1 MGLEGWFTVAVLAA
15 MLVLLAI
22 DRLPPSLI
30 VLGATITFMISGVIT
45 QEEAFAGFSNPAPI
59 TVAAL
64 YVLAFAAQKTGL
76 MAPAVSKLLGD
87 GRGWRAMA
95 RLTVPVAGASAFV
108 NNTPLVAML
117 IPDVVSWAQRKKI
130 SASRFLMPVSY
141 AAILG
146 GVITLIGTS
155 TNLVVSGLM
164 EEATGE
170 PFSLFEITPIGLPV
184 AAVGLA
190 MMVLLMGRL
199 VPERRGVYEEE
210 NFREFT
216 VTMEVVGG
224 GPLDGLS
231 VTDGGLRDLN
241 AVFLVEIVRDER
253 VIAPVAPEEV
263 LEADDRLVFAGKVD
277 QIVDLQRAPGLRS
290 AEHPHYLAVDSPGH
304 TFYEVVV
311 GNPSPLVGQTLK
323 EADFRSRFQAA
334 VVAIHRAGEK
344 VSGKLGEVELRH
356 GDTLLVLAGPEF
368 KRDWGDTHTFLVV
381 ARLGGPPPTATRKA
395 PLVGILGLAVILL
408 AAFEIVDI
416 LNGSLIAIA
425 VLLLTRTLTPTDVR
439 NAIDI
444 DVIVLI
450 GASFG
455 LGSAMLNSGVATTV
469 ADGLIDVFG
478 GFGEFGIV
486 LGLLLATAAI
496 TELVTNNAAAALL
509 FPIAL
514 GIAAT
519 TGLDPRGLALG
530 VAVAAS
536 ASFLTPIGY
545 QTNMMVYGPGGYRFT
560 DYTRIGIPMNLVV
573 MPTAVFCILTF
584 W

>member
-1 MGLEGWFTVAVLAA
+1 M
-15 MLVLLAI
+15 
-22 DRLPPSLI
+22 I
-30 VLGATITFMISGVIT
+30 VLT
-45 QEEAFAGFSNPAPI
+45 
-59 TVAAL
+59 
-64 YVLAFAAQKTGL
+64 
-76 MAPAVSKLLGD
+76 
-87 GRGWRAMA
+87 
-95 RLTVPVAGASAFV
+95 
-108 NNTPLVAML
+108 
-117 IPDVVSWAQRKKI
+117 
-130 SASRFLMPVSY
+130 
-141 AAILG
+141 
-146 GVITLIGTS
+146 
-155 TNLVVSGLM
+155 
-164 EEATGE
+164 
-170 PFSLFEITPIGLPV
+170 
-184 AAVGLA
+184 
-190 MMVLLMGRL
+190 GRL
-199 VPERRGVYEEE
+199 VPARRGVYEAE

-224 GPLDGLS
+224 GPLEGVS

-241 AVFLVEIVRDER
+241 AVFLVEIVRDGR
-253 VIAPVAPEEV
+253 VIAPVAPEEL

-304 TFYEVVV
+304 TFYEAVV
-311 GNPSPLVGQTLK
+311 GRASPLVGQTLK

-344 VSGKLGEVELRH
+344 VSAKLGEVELRP
-356 GDTLLVLAGPEF
+356 GDTLLVLAGPDF
-368 KRDWGDTHTFLVV
+368 RRDWGDGHTFLVI

-395 PLVGILGLAVILL
+395 PLVGLLGAAVILL

-416 LNGSLIAIA
+416 LDASLIAIA

-439 NAIDI
+439 NAVDI

-455 LGSAMLNSGVATTV
+455 LGSAMFNSGVATTV
-469 ADGLIDVFG
+469 ADGLVDVFG
-478 GFGEFGIV
+478 EFGEFGIV
-486 LGLLLATAAI
+486 LGLLVATMAI

-514 GIAAT
+514 GVAAS

-560 DYTRIGIPMNLVV
+560 DYTRIGVPMNLLVV
-573 MPTAVFCILTF
+573 PTAVVCILTF

>member
-1 MGLEGWFTVAVLAA
+1 MGFDGWFTVAVLVA
-15 MLVLLAI
+15 MLVLLAL
-22 DRLPPSLI
+22 DRLPPAMV
-30 VLGATITFMISGVIT
+30 VLGTTVTLMISGIIT
-45 QEEAFAGFSNPAPI
+45 EEQAFAGFSNPAPI

-76 MAPAVSKLLGD
+76 LSPAVSRLLGD
-87 GRGWRAMA
+87 GTGWRAVA
-95 RLTVPVAGASAFV
+95 RLTAPVAGASAFL

-117 IPDVVSWAQRKKI
+117 IPDVVSWSQRKRI
-130 SASRFLMPVSY
+130 SASRFLLPVSY

-146 GVITLIGTS
+146 GCITLIGTS

-164 EEATGE
+164 EETTGE

-184 AAVGLA
+184 ALVGLA
-190 MMVLLMGRL
+190 VMIAFVGR
-199 VPERRGVYEEE
+199 VIPERRGVSEVE

-224 GPLDGLS
+224 GPLDGVT

-241 AVFLVEIVRDER
+241 AVYLVEIARDGR
-253 VIAPVAPEEV
+253 VIAPVDPDTE
-263 LEADDRLVFAGKVD
+263 LEANDRLVFAGKVD
-277 QIVDLQRAPGLRS
+277 QIVDLQRATGLRS
-290 AEHPHYLAVDSPGH
+290 AEHPHYMAVDTPGH

-311 GNPSPLVGQTLK
+311 GRSSPLVGVTLK

-334 VVAIHRAGEK
+334 VVAIHRDGEQVK
-344 VSGKLGEVELRH
+344 AKLGQVELRPA
-356 GDTLLVLAGPEF
+356 DTLLVLAGPEF
-368 KRDWGDTHTFLVV
+368 KRDWGDGHHFLVI
-381 ARLGGPPPTATRKA
+381 AMLGGPPPTATRKA
-395 PLVGILGLAVILL
+395 PLVGVVGAAVILL

-416 LNGSLIAIA
+416 LEGSLMA
-425 VLLLTRTLTPTDVR
+425 VAALLLTKVLTPRDVR
-439 NAIDI
+439 NAVDL

-450 GASFG
+450 GAAFG
-455 LGSAMLNSGVATTV
+455 LGAAMQNSGIAVTF
-469 ADGLIDVFG
+469 ADGLVTAFG
-478 GFGEFGIV
+478 NLGDFGIV
-486 LGLLLATAAI
+486 LGTPPATAAI
-496 TELVTNNAAAALL
+496 TELVTNNAAAALM

-514 GIAAT
+514 GVAAT

-560 DYTRIGIPMNLVV
+560 DYTRLGIPMNLLV
-573 MPTAVFCILTF
+573 MPTAALCVITF

>member
-1 MGLEGWFTVAVLAA
+1 MGFDGWFTLA
-15 MLVLLAI
+15 MLVAMLALLAL
-22 DRLPPSLI
+22 DRLPPSM
-30 VLGATITFMISGVIT
+30 VVVATTVSLMISGIIS
-45 QEEAFAGFSNPAPI
+45 QQEAFAGFSNPAPI

-76 MAPAVSKLLGD
+76 LSPAVSRLLGD
-87 GRGWRAMA
+87 GTGWRAVA
-95 RLTVPVAGASAFV
+95 RLTAPVAGASAFL

-117 IPDVVSWAQRKKI
+117 IPDVVSWSQRKRI
-130 SASRFLMPVSY
+130 SASRFLLPLSY

-146 GVITLIGTS
+146 GCITLIGTS

-184 AAVGLA
+184 ALIGLA
-190 MMVLLMGRL
+190 VMIALVGR
-199 VPERRGVYEEE
+199 VIPERRGVSEVE

-224 GPLDGLS
+224 GPLDGVT

-241 AVFLVEIVRDER
+241 AVYLVEIERDGR
-253 VIAPVAPEEV
+253 VIAPVDPDTELDAN
-263 LEADDRLVFAGKVD
+263 DRLVFAGKVD
-277 QIVDLQRAPGLRS
+277 QIVDLQRATGLRS
-290 AEHPHYLAVDSPGH
+290 AEHPHYMAVDTPGH
-304 TFYEVVV
+304 TFYEAVV
-311 GNPSPLVGQTLK
+311 GRSSPLVGVTLK

-334 VVAIHRAGEK
+334 VVAIHRDGEQVK
-344 VSGKLGEVELRH
+344 AKLGQVELRPA
-356 GDTLLVLAGPEF
+356 DTLLVLAGPEF
-368 KRDWGDTHTFLVV
+368 KRDWGDGHHFLVI
-381 ARLGGPPPTATRKA
+381 ATLGGPPPTATRKA
-395 PLVGILGLAVILL
+395 PLVGVVGAAVILL

-416 LNGSLIAIA
+416 LEGSLMA
-425 VLLLTRTLTPTDVR
+425 VAALLLTKVLTPRDVR
-439 NAIDI
+439 NAVDI

-450 GASFG
+450 GAAFG
-455 LGSAMLNSGVATTV
+455 LGAAMQNSGVAITF
-469 ADGLIDVFG
+469 ADGLVAGLGNFG
-478 GFGEFGIV
+478 DFGIV
-486 LGLLLATAAI
+486 LGTLLATAAI
-496 TELVTNNAAAALL
+496 TEVVTNNAAAALM

-514 GIAAT
+514 GVAAT

-545 QTNMMVYGPGGYRFT
+545 QTNMMVYGPGGYKFT
-560 DYTRIGIPMNLVV
+560 DYTRLGIPMNLLV
-573 MPTAVFCILTF
+573 MPTAALCVVTF